1 MGFMVSHDMQCVYI
15 LECSDEKSR
24 ARNYAIVK
32 AVAILGTLLV
42 PLLRATLMQKRKRAL
57 ARCLSRSCNYRF
69 CDVIICIAFAKG
81 KQTRF

>member
-15 LECSDEKSR
+15 LECSDAKSR

-42 PLLRATLMQKRKRAL
+42 PLLRATLMQNVSERWHVVYLVPAIIGFVMSLFAL
-57 ARCLSRSCNYRF
+57 LLLR
-69 CDVIICIAFAKG
+69 
-81 KQTRF
+81 KQTHFD